1 MRKMD
6 NNFKFER
13 DNPNYDYEF
22 ASNNEWLDVHIN
34 LLFNEL
40 RDIQTAIYIFN
51 IVDKEWN
58 KRVHD
63 KDVPEYSTVRTTL
76 YESLVYRVV
85 LGLNKIFA
93 DSKEY
98 SLFKATNQ
106 VEQLFRSNKEILN
119 TIQEIRY
126 KLDNSVMVRVIR
138 IYRDKFFAHLDKKS
152 VMSYV
157 RVDPTS
163 VMNHIDKKELE
174 EWLCLMRKLYLEC
187 FSKELPSE
195 SVMPSKEEVVYI
207 FFWR

>member
-1 MRKMD
+1 MD

-76 YESLVYRVV
+76 YESLVYRI
-85 LGLNKIFA
+85 KQDFCR
-93 DSKEY
+93 
-98 SLFKATNQ
+98 Q
-106 VEQLFRSNKEILN
+106 
-119 TIQEIRY
+119 
-126 KLDNSVMVRVIR
+126 
-138 IYRDKFFAHLDKKS
+138 
-152 VMSYV
+152 
-157 RVDPTS
+157 
-163 VMNHIDKKELE
+163 
-174 EWLCLMRKLYLEC
+174 
-187 FSKELPSE
+187 
-195 SVMPSKEEVVYI
+195 
-207 FFWR
+207 

>member
-63 KDVPEYSTVRTTL
+63 KDVPEYSTVRITL

-98 SLFKATNQ
+98 SLLKATNQ

-119 TIQEIRY
+119 IIQEIRY
-126 KLDNSVMVRVIR
+126 KLDNSVMVRLIR

-163 VMNHIDKKELE
+163 VMKHID
-174 EWLCLMRKLYLEC
+174 
-187 FSKELPSE
+187 
-195 SVMPSKEEVVYI
+195 
-207 FFWR
+207 

>member
-1 MRKMD
+1 MK
-6 NNFKFER
+6 KER
-13 DNPNYDYEF
+13 
-22 ASNNEWLDVHIN
+22 L
-34 LLFNEL
+34 
-40 RDIQTAIYIFN
+40 
-51 IVDKEWN
+51 
-58 KRVHD
+58 HD

-98 SLFKATNQ
+98 SLLKATNQ

-119 TIQEIRY
+119 TIQKIRY
-126 KLDNSVMVRVIR
+126 KLDNSVMVRLIR
-138 IYRDKFFAHLDKKS
+138 IYQDKFFAHLDKKS

-174 EWLCLMRKLYLEC
+174 E
-187 FSKELPSE
+187 
-195 SVMPSKEEVVYI
+195 
-207 FFWR
+207 